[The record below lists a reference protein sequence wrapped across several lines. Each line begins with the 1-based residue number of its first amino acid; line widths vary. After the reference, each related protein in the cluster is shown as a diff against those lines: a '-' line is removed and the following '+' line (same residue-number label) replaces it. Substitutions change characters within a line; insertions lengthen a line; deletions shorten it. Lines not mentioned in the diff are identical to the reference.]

1 MASLYAIDG
10 SVDVFDTVTS
20 PVRLVG
26 AVPLR
31 SFGQSV
37 VKSTARLAIS
47 TKQ

>member
-10 SVDVFDTVTS
+10 SVDFLDTVTS

-31 SFGQSV
+31 SYGQSFF
-37 VKSTARLAIS
+37 KATALQAIS